1 MSARNAPNSDA
12 VLVVGLGRFGSS
24 IAEALTALGHE
35 VLALDRSPALVQ
47 EWSGRL
53 THVVEA
59 DSTSEDALRQVGAS
73 DFQVA
78 IVGIGTSVEASVLT
92 TAVLVD
98 LGVKQIWAKA
108 LTASHGKIL
117 SRIGATNVVF
127 PERDAGN
134 RVAHLVSGRM
144 MDYMEFDD
152 DYAIVKMRPPRE
164 THGFTLEQA
173 QLRSKYGV
181 TVVGVKSPG
190 EDFTYAIPSTKVHPN
205 DVLIVSGRTDLLN
218 RFAARP

>member
-24 IAEALTALGHE
+24 IAEELTALGHE

-144 MDYMEFDD
+144 MDYIEFDD

-164 THGFTLEQA
+164 THGFTLQQA

>member
-1 MSARNAPNSDA
+1 

>member
-1 MSARNAPNSDA
+1 MSARNTPNSDA

-108 LTASHGKIL
+108 LTSSHGKIL

-127 PERDAGN
+127 PERDAGY

-152 DYAIVKMRPPRE
+152 DFAIVKMRPPRE
-164 THGFTLEQA
+164 THGFTLQQA

>member
-164 THGFTLEQA
+164 TQGFTLGE
-173 QLRSKYGV
+173 SKIRQMYGV
-181 TVVGVKSPG
+181 TVVGVKRPG
-190 EDFTYAIPSTKVHPN
+190 KDFTYAVPETRISSN
-205 DVLIVSGRTDLLN
+205 DLLIVSGQAQLIE
-218 RFAARP
+218 RFAARR

>member
-1 MSARNAPNSDA
+1 

-164 THGFTLEQA
+164 THG
-173 QLRSKYGV
+173 LRSSRPSCAAS
-181 TVVGVKSPG
+181 TASRSSESSHPARTSP
-190 EDFTYAIPSTKVHPN
+190 TPYLAPRCTPTTCS
-205 DVLIVSGRTDLLN
+205 S
-218 RFAARP
+218 

>member
-24 IAEALTALGHE
+24 IAEELTALGHE

-108 LTASHGKIL
+108 LTSSHGKIL

-144 MDYMEFDD
+144 MDYIEFDD

-164 THGFTLEQA
+164 THGFTLQQA